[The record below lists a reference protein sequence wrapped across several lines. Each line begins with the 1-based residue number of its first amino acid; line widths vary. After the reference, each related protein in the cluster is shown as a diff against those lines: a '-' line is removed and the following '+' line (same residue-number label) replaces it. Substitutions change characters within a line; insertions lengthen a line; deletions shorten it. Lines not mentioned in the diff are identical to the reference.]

1 MKKATKKPAPTSDEL
16 RDDYQID
23 YSKAKPN
30 RFAGRIDTR
39 RVVVVLDNDV
49 AKVFKTPEA
58 VNRALRAV
66 LAAVPSKS

>member
-1 MKKATKKPAPTSDEL
+1 MKKASKKAPPANDEL

-23 YSKAKPN
+23 YSKSKPN
-30 RFAGRIDTR
+30 RFVGRIEAN

-66 LAAVPSKS
+66 LAAVPSKT

>member
-1 MKKATKKPAPTSDEL
+1 MKKGTKKSPPTSDEL

-30 RFAGRIDTR
+30 RFAGRIDPK

-66 LAAVPSKS
+66 LAAVPAKT

>member
-1 MKKATKKPAPTSDEL
+1 MKKGTKKLPPTKDDL

-30 RFAGRIDTR
+30 RFAGRIDQK

-66 LAAVPSKS
+66 LAAVPSKT

>member
-1 MKKATKKPAPTSDEL
+1 MKKATKKSSSTSDAL

-30 RFAGRIDTR
+30 RFAGRIDSK

-66 LAAVPSKS
+66 LAAVPSKT